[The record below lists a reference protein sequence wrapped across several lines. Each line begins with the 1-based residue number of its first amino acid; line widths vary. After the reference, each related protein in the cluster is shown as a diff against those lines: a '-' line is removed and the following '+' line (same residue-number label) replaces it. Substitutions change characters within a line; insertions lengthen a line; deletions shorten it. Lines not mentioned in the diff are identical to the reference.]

1 MNAFIYAAGAGRR
14 LGPELGQ
21 NPKVLLEI
29 GGRTLLEWHACRLRE
44 VGISQVFV
52 VTGYKA
58 ELINRQLA
66 GLEAKY
72 GLTFRPILNPSFTE
86 GSVLSFEV
94 SLPQL
99 RQQTEPVLVMD
110 GDVLY
115 PAAFLRRLIHSAHR
129 TVLLLDR
136 AYSTADDDPVLV
148 PVRNGRPLDF
158 RKGWRGQADLVGESI
173 GFFKIDPLD
182 LPALEQGTLRRVVGT
197 SRTESYDEVLR
208 DMVTE
213 GRFGYED
220 VTGSPWSELDF
231 PGDVEYATKQVLPL
245 IQAQEPAPVAQPAPK
260 R

>member
-14 LGPELGQ
+14 LGPELGRK
-21 NPKVLLEI
+21 PKILLEI

-44 VGISQVFV
+44 AGISQVFV
-52 VTGYKA
+52 VIGFKA
-58 ELINRQLA
+58 ELVCSQCA
-66 GLEAKY
+66 DLEAKY
-72 GLTFRPILNPSFTE
+72 GLSLRPILNPDFTE

-94 SLPQL
+94 SLSQL

-115 PAAFLRRLIHSAHR
+115 PAALLRRLIHSPHR
-129 TVLLLDR
+129 TALLLDR

-148 PVRNGRPLDF
+148 PVQDGRPF
-158 RKGWRGQADLVGESI
+158 EFKKGWTGQTDLVGESI
-173 GFFKIDPLD
+173 GFFKIDPVD
-182 LPALEQGTLRRVVGT
+182 LPALEQATRRRTAGNR
-197 SRTESYDEVLR
+197 RTESYDEVLR

-220 VTGSPWSELDF
+220 VTGTPWSELDF
-231 PGDVEYATKQVLPL
+231 PGDVEYATNHVLPL
-245 IQAQEPAPVAQPAPK
+245 IQAQDPVAQPEPE